1 MKKLFLIV
9 AVTAIVTGC
18 TRVTPQEAGF
28 KIENAGDY
36 RGIDSLP
43 LLTGWNSYM
52 PGFSHIVTIPTTM
65 LHVVWSEGGEKVDGQ
80 PTGEGQHIVINCLG
94 GSGFKVDV
102 GVNYRVNPYQASKIY
117 LKYKTDDLNVITQ
130 TFLRN
135 IVRGSM
141 QDVSGYLTVDSI
153 LNGLPKFEM
162 NVRNILTER
171 FAKEGFML
179 DNFNIISMP
188 RPVDPAL
195 ATSINAKIK
204 AKQDAETAIQQ
215 LSISIAEANKKIAT
229 ARGDSAEKVI
239 NASGEAEAIRVKQRE
254 ITPQYIEFVKA
265 SRWNG
270 ALPTTSLGS
279 NSNTLFNLK

>member
-1 MKKLFLIV
+1 MKRLIFII
-9 AVTAIVTGC
+9 AISAIITSC

-43 LLTGWNSYM
+43 LLTGYNTYM

-65 LHVVWSEGGEKVDGQ
+65 QHVVWSEEGEKQGNEVIQ
-80 PTGEGQHIVINCLG
+80 QGQHIVINCLG

-117 LKYKTDDLNVITQ
+117 LKYKTDDLAVITQ

-162 NVRNILTER
+162 TVRNILTDR

-188 RPVDPAL
+188 RPVDPNL
-195 ATSINAKIK
+195 AASINAKIK

-229 ARGDSAEKVI
+229 ARGDSAEAVI

-254 ITPQYIEFVKA
+254 ITPQYIEYIKA
-265 SRWNG
+265 QQWDG
-270 ALPTTSLGS
+270 KLPSTMLGS
-279 NSNTLFNLK
+279 GSNTLFNLK

>member
-1 MKKLFLIV
+1 MKKLIFII
-9 AVTAIVTGC
+9 TISAITTSC

-43 LLTGWNSYM
+43 LLTGYNTYM

-65 LHVVWSEGGEKVDGQ
+65 QHVVWSEGGEKQDGQ
-80 PTGEGQHIVINCLG
+80 VVGEGQQIVINCLG

-162 NVRNILTER
+162 NVRNILTDR

-188 RPVDPAL
+188 RPVDPNL
-195 ATSINAKIK
+195 AESINNKIK

-215 LSISIAEANKKIAT
+215 LSISIAEANKKIAE
-229 ARGDSAEKVI
+229 ARGDSAKAVI

-254 ITPQYIEFVKA
+254 ITLQYIEYIKA
-265 SRWNG
+265 SNWDG
-270 ALPTTSLGS
+270 KLPSTMLGS
-279 NSNTLFNLK
+279 GSNTLFNLK